1 MTKVRTTEKPNDGS
15 LSTHNGFSL
24 ISNEKLLEIYSTML
38 KCRMLEERIR
48 TLGKQGKSTAKTTGA
63 SVHVAAI
70 AGAAID
76 LVNGDI
82 LAPSQGAMAPCF
94 AKGMPLAT
102 ILALATANG
111 ASPRVRYSA
120 INVIPPSFP
129 SAKQLERA
137 LVAAALCKGKR
148 NKKVV
153 VVFLNDTSGVSIEL
167 ESAMALAGIKK
178 LPILFVYETKSH
190 ESEQLLSAKEYG
202 VPAVAVEDDDAV
214 AVYRVATEALAHARR
229 GSGPT
234 LIECRPWP
242 FSERASGKRA
252 PAKHPIGKMES
263 YLAGKNLFSRQF
275 KSKLVAEFNRELDG
289 AAKASLHGA

>member
-1 MTKVRTTEKPNDGS
+1 MTKVRSADKTIDGS

-38 KCRMLEERIR
+38 KCRMLEERIHAVSR
-48 TLGKQGKSTAKTTGA
+48 QGKSAAKTAGT

-76 LVNGDI
+76 LVPGDT
-82 LAPSQGAMAPCF
+82 LAPSQGAFAPCF
-94 AKGMPLAT
+94 AKGMPLAA
-102 ILALATANG
+102 IFALVQSNGTA
-111 ASPRVRYSA
+111 ARPRYSA
-120 INVIPPSFP
+120 INVVPSSFR
-129 SAKQLERA
+129 SGKQIERA
-137 LVAAALCKGKR
+137 LRVAATCRAKR

-153 VVFLNDTSGVSIEL
+153 VVFLSDASGGASDF
-167 ESAMALAGIKK
+167 ESALALAGKKK

-190 ESEQLLSAKEYG
+190 EGEQLLRAKEYS

-242 FSERASGKRA
+242 FNERGTGKRA
-252 PAKHPIGKMES
+252 PAKHPIGKMET
-263 YLAGKNLFSRQF
+263 YLEGKGLFSKKF
-275 KSKLVAEFNRELDG
+275 KSRIIADFNRELE
-289 AAKASLHGA
+289 AAIKTVAS